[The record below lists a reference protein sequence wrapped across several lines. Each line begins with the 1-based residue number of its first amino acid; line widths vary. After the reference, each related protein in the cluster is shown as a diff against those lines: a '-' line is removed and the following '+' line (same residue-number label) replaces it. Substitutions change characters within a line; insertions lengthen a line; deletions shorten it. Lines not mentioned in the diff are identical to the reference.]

1 MKDGQGSSQEITDK
15 VAPGTQDPDKGFWAT
30 AHSLFDSFCCSNAE
44 EKTRS
49 FPLQD
54 MLCWLRLMS
63 RQHFLQTQWNTKCFA
78 SCCAHCFALTWLW
91 AWSLTTWKFKFFPVF
106 CLCNTWQKR
115 NWQSIKT
122 QSPGK
127 DEKYWSQKFSH
138 GLSNISLSQRAQQDQ
153 KMHSRKPTQV
163 FPYFWEIVSC
173 HCLWFAQTHSSGAFC
188 TTCFLQHTW
197 ITVIIYFCT
206 VNDSIVLQKSCQ
218 EQSTI
223 GLIRAKQKQK
233 QCPINLMQTQ
243 AGKLMRMTSP
253 MEKFAWKKQKPKN
266 GLRTSFD
273 TAEDWVLSAFLVSLG
288 ALSPQHFG
296 GLE

>member
-1 MKDGQGSSQEITDK
+1 MVREVHRRSLTRLLLGPKILTKVSEQQHTACLIHSAVPMLKRRQEAVHSRTCFAGSGWCPGNTSFRLNEIPNALLAVVHIVLLWPGYGPEVWLLGSSNSFQFSVYAILDKRETD
-15 VAPGTQDPDKGFWAT
+15 
-30 AHSLFDSFCCSNAE
+30 
-44 EKTRS
+44 
-49 FPLQD
+49 
-54 MLCWLRLMS
+54 
-63 RQHFLQTQWNTKCFA
+63 
-78 SCCAHCFALTWLW
+78 
-91 AWSLTTWKFKFFPVF
+91 
-106 CLCNTWQKR
+106 
-115 NWQSIKT
+115 
-122 QSPGK
+122 
-127 DEKYWSQKFSH
+127 
-138 GLSNISLSQRAQQDQ
+138 SLSKHRAQGRMRNTDHRNSLMGSAISPCH
-153 KMHSRKPTQV
+153 KEHSKIRRCTAGSQPR
-163 FPYFWEIVSC
+163 YFHTSEIVSC

-206 VNDSIVLQKSCQ
+206 VNDSIVLEKSCQ

-253 MEKFAWKKQKPKN
+253 MEKFTWKKQKPKN